1 MGDTVAPSANFDDSL
16 PRLAT
21 GIPKLQNDIF
31 EIWLANQIGV
41 KRKNFPVFQL
51 GICFYKNLSLQHI
64 VLARVCPPQSIFPA
78 VWLIQS
84 H

>member
-41 KRKNFPVFQL
+41 KKEKLSGFPVRYLFL
-51 GICFYKNLSLQHI
+51 
-64 VLARVCPPQSIFPA
+64 
-78 VWLIQS
+78 
-84 H
+84 